1 MTLQNDSKMSDT
13 VTITI
18 SRLLAHELATY
29 WTPIDDDDTLIELFD
44 ACRAA
49 LEGEK

>member
-1 MTLQNDSKMSDT
+1 MSDDT

-18 SRLLAHELATY
+18 SRSSAEVIATQ
-29 WTPIDDDDTLIELFD
+29 WVHDDDDGSEFVEIIL